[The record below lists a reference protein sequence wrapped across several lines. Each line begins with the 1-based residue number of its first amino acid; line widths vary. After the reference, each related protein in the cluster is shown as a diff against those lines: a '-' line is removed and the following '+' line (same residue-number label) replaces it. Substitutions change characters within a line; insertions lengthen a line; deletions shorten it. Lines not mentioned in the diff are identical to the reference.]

1 MEKEIFYTDEQ
12 LALKLAN
19 ERCIENGSLG
29 VDHIMDVSKDY
40 LTFLKKNNTNNKQLV
55 EKLKEAKRL
64 IPIPSGTGYSSFLSS
79 IKIID
84 EVINELNK
92 K

>member
-1 MEKEIFYTDEQ
+1 MK
-12 LALKLAN
+12 
-19 ERCIENGSLG
+19 
-29 VDHIMDVSKDY
+29 
-40 LTFLKKNNTNNKQLV
+40 NKQLV

-64 IPIPSGTGYSSFLSS
+64 IPIPSGTGYSSFLNS